1 VTVRERLVG
10 VRDSTD
16 PIVEPYDFLRPAT
29 LGRDQSRM
37 LELVFETFARQ
48 WGTQLTA
55 KVRVVSHV
63 TFLSSQLHSYDEYV
77 SGLPET
83 SAMVLLALDGVP
95 ARGIL
100 QFPTSAALGWIGRM
114 LGGNGKTEARE
125 RGFTQIEQALV
136 RRLAEDALEDL
147 RYSMGTLLPMSLSIE
162 AFHYNPQFAQAAGTG
177 DLMVVTAFEIEVGE
191 RTTPATLVLPAD
203 ALLPQLGVVETQQ
216 SAHVAAEYLRGHL
229 INAPVELSL
238 RFDSTPVAPSVVLG
252 LAEGDVLRLVH
263 PQHRPLSLT
272 VDGEVVAKAAVGS
285 HGTRLACV
293 VIDAQE
299 AS

>member
-1 VTVRERLVG
+1 MRERVIG
-10 VRDSTD
+10 VRNVADLV
-16 PIVEPYDFLRPAT
+16 VEPYDFFRPAT
-29 LGRDQSRM
+29 LNRDQSRM

-63 TFLSSQLHSYDEYV
+63 TVLSSRLASYDEYV
-77 SGLPET
+77 SSLPET
-83 SAMVLLALDGVP
+83 SAMVLLALDGVA

-100 QFPTSAALGWIGRM
+100 QFPTSSALGWISRM
-114 LGGNGKTEARE
+114 LGGNGRGEQKE

-136 RRLAEDALEDL
+136 RRLAEDAIEDL
-147 RYSMGTLLPMSLSIE
+147 RYSMGTLLPMSVSVE

-177 DLMVVTAFEIEVGE
+177 DLMVVTGFEIEVGD
-191 RTTPATLVLPAD
+191 RTTPATLTLPAD

-216 SAHVAAEYLRGHL
+216 SVDEAVENLRGHL
-229 INAPVELSL
+229 ISAPIELSL

-252 LAEGDVLRLVH
+252 LAEGDVVRLLH
-263 PQHRPLSLT
+263 PQYRPLSLT

-285 HGTRLACV
+285 QGNRLACV
-293 VIDAQE
+293 ILDTQE